1 MNRFLGLALA
11 ASIALAG
18 CAAPGTSSPGSS
30 GGTATTRGVARSG
43 EMPDV
48 AVSEL
53 RGTSVAAL
61 EAPAD
66 LWDRIRR
73 GYAMPEMEGDL
84 VTRHEQWYGTRPD
97 YIERM
102 VSRSRLYIFHIVEEL
117 ELRGMPTELAL
128 LPYIESAFNPQAVSS
143 AKAAGMWQFMPATG
157 RDFQLRQNMF
167 RDDRRNVLDSTR
179 AALDYL
185 QKLHDMFGDWHLALA
200 AYNWG
205 QGNVKRAIE
214 RNQAAGLSIG
224 YMDLNMP
231 AETRNYVPKLQ
242 AVKNIIANPQR
253 YGTVLPLIENHPFF
267 DTVDIKHDIDVETAA
282 RMAEV
287 RVEDFKALNPSQRKP
302 VIFAAGTPQIL
313 LPWNNAAVFQQKLA
327 KADPASL
334 ASWTAWVAPSTLP
347 SREVASRF
355 GMDEEDFREMNNI
368 PRGMVIKAGSTLLV
382 RRAGQAGAVA
392 ESVVNNAHLAYT
404 PEIVLKRTSVRARKG
419 DSIATVAARYDL
431 PAATVAGWN
440 HTSARAGLK
449 RGQAVVLFLP
459 VRAAAAAAR
468 EGLEA
473 ARREQAEERR
483 ARASTTAAER
493 KRDARQARETHGAAK
508 RGRADRQ
515 ASTHDRDKS
524 KDKAKD
530 KAGSKRESAKTAAAK
545 AKPAQSDGKARPAKS
560 APKPANKAAAKPKR

>member
-18 CAAPGTSSPGSS
+18 CAAPGTSSPGTDGASTPAGS
-30 GGTATTRGVARSG
+30 RTTARSG

-53 RGTSVAAL
+53 RGATVAQL

-73 GYAMPEMEGDL
+73 GYAMPELEGDL
-84 VTRHEQWYGTRPD
+84 VARHEQWYSTRPD

-157 RDFQLRQNMF
+157 RDFQLQQNMF

-205 QGNVKRAIE
+205 QGNVKRAVE
-214 RNQAAGLSIG
+214 RNRAAGLPVG

-253 YGTVLPLIENHPFF
+253 HGTVLPLIENHPFF

-382 RRAGQAGAVA
+382 RRAGQASAVS

-440 HTSARAGLK
+440 HTTARAGLK
-449 RGQAVVLFLP
+449 RGQAVVLYLP

-468 EGLEA
+468 EGVEA
-473 ARREQAEERR
+473 ARRQQAEDRR
-483 ARASTTAAER
+483 ARSSAASDR
-493 KRDARQARETHGAAK
+493 QRDARESRAAGK
-508 RGRADRQ
+508 GRHA
-515 ASTHDRDKS
+515 
-524 KDKAKD
+524 
-530 KAGSKRESAKTAAAK
+530 SAKAEPAKARSAKAAPGKGEAKASRAKPEPSAKPAPKHADKPAAK
-545 AKPAQSDGKARPAKS
+545 AGAKP
-560 APKPANKAAAKPKR
+560 AAKPKR

>member
-1 MNRFLGLALA
+1 MKWYSGLALL
-11 ASIALAG
+11 ASIVLAG
-18 CAAPGTSSPGSS
+18 CAAPGGPAPESPRPSPS
-30 GGTATTRGVARSG
+30 VVRSG

-53 RGTSVAAL
+53 RGARVASL

-66 LWDRIRR
+66 LWERIRR
-73 GYAMPEMEGDL
+73 GYAMPDL
-84 VTRHEQWYGTRPD
+84 QGELVQRHEEWYSTRPD

-102 VSRSRLYIFHIVEEL
+102 VSRSRLYLFHIVEEL

-157 RDFQLRQNMF
+157 RDFQLRQTIF

-205 QGNVKRAIE
+205 QGNVKRAVE
-214 RNQAAGLSIG
+214 RNQAAGLPTG

-242 AVKNIIANPQR
+242 AVKNIIAHPER
-253 YGTVLPLIENHPFF
+253 HGTVLPLIENHPFF

-282 RMAEV
+282 RLAEV

-313 LPWNNAAVFQQKLA
+313 LPWNNATTFQQNLA
-327 KADPASL
+327 KTDPGSL
-334 ASWTAWVAPSTLP
+334 ASWTVWVAPSTLP
-347 SREVASRF
+347 SREVAGRF
-355 GMDEEDFREMNNI
+355 GMDEEDFRSMNT
-368 PRGMVIKAGSTLLV
+368 PRRGRVTQPGPPLLV
-382 RRAGQAGAVA
+382 PRNGRPATAV
-392 ESVVNNAHLAYT
+392 SGDVVNNARLAYT
-404 PEIVLKRTSVRARKG
+404 PEIVLRRTSVRARKG

-440 HTSARAGLK
+440 HTGAHAGLK
-449 RGQAVVLFLP
+449 RGQAVVLYLP
-459 VRAAAAAAR
+459 VRAAAQAAR
-468 EGLEA
+468 EGAET
-473 ARREQAEERR
+473 ARRTQAEERP
-483 ARASTTAAER
+483 ARAKVRAER
-493 KRDARQARETHGAAK
+493 PQARGQARVVK
-508 RGRADRQ
+508 GRASAQPSRR
-515 ASTHDRDKS
+515 AAAPA
-524 KDKAKD
+524 KA
-530 KAGSKRESAKTAAAK
+530 ARSSASAKPAAK
-545 AKPAQSDGKARPAKS
+545 ASAKS
-560 APKPANKAAAKPKR
+560 GRR